1 MSVNNPNPNVPQE
14 FWSSYIV
21 EKLFKENPHMA
32 LCMDESKFV
41 MGGSVVYIPQAGAKP
56 NVVKNRSS
64 LPAAAVQRADTVVLY
79 PLDDWT
85 TDPTLITAS
94 EAQEISYSKQD
105 SVLGD
110 IVATMVESIGDEL
123 LYNWVRGYKPVSGG
137 GTSVENIPSS
147 RQILTSGAA
156 AAVNPNDGQTG
167 TRKALSYKD
176 FQAAQALFNKDNV
189 AKTER
194 YAICESYMFQ
204 QLMDSFSANQMAAFG
219 QTVDLE
225 NGILGKFA
233 GFTFL
238 ERSSVL
244 SFTTAGVP
252 NPVGQA
258 LAATDNLGCFV
269 WQKNSVGKSMGTNEL
284 FQRANDPMYYGDIF
298 SGRIKMGGRCRRE
311 DWKGVAVILQN

>member
-1 MSVNNPNPNVPQE
+1 MAQNPKVPQE

-21 EKLFKENPHMA
+21 EKLFKDNPHLN

-41 MGGSVVYIPQAGAKP
+41 MGGSVVYIPQAGARP

-64 LPAAAVQRADTVVLY
+64 LPAATVQRADTAVLY

-94 EAQEISYSKQD
+94 EAQEISYAKQD

-110 IVATMVESIGDEL
+110 HTATLSERIGDEI

-137 GTSVENIPSS
+137 GTTVENIPAG
-147 RQILTSGAA
+147 RQIATTGAA
-156 AAVNPNDGQTG
+156 TAVNPNDGQTG
-167 TRKALSYKD
+167 TRKALTYKE
-176 FQAAQALFNKDNV
+176 FQAAQAQFNKDNV
-189 AKTER
+189 PKTER

-204 QLMDSFSANQMAAFG
+204 QLMDSFSANQMAAFQ

-225 NGILGKFA
+225 NGVLGKFA

-244 SFTTAGVP
+244 SFSTAGVP

-258 LAATDNLGCFV
+258 LAATDNLGCLV

-284 FQRANDPMYYGDIF
+284 FQRANDPQYYGDIF

-311 DWKGVAVILQN
+311 DWKGVAVIVQTA